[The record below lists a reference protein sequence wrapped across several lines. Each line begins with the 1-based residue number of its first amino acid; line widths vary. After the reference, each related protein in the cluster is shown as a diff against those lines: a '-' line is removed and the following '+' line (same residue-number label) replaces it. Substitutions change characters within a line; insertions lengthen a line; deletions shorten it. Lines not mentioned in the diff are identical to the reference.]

1 MLTEFDRK
9 NIAEYNSE
17 YSLNYYR
24 NYLAWLFATFK
35 TSESAFRNTLVDKLD
50 PLPGMRVLVTGVG
63 FGDDIPLILE
73 KLGTHGELHCQDI
86 SLSMIKYCA
95 SNYSDS
101 RLFFT
106 VSNATNLPY
115 KSKYFDRVFHFGGI
129 NLFGDLFCSIKEME
143 RVTKY
148 GGKVVFGDEG
158 VAEHLRNSEYF
169 RIVTTNNSL
178 YSARN
183 PFHLLPE
190 NSTNCELTYLLQN
203 CFYLITFTPEEVIPN
218 IDMDVLHKSPRGGSM
233 RKRFFGQLEGVS
245 PEHKE
250 KLINYAKKNKV
261 SFSDL
266 LEKIIDKLE

>member
-17 YSLNYYR
+17 HSLNYYR
-24 NYLAWLFATFK
+24 NYLAWLFNTFK
-35 TSESAFRNTLVDKLD
+35 TSESVFRNTLVDKLD
-50 PLPGMRVLVTGVG
+50 PLPGMRVLITGVG

-73 KLGTHGELHCQDI
+73 KLGPHGELHCQDI
-86 SLSMIKYCA
+86 SLSMVKYCA

-129 NLFGDLFCSIKEME
+129 NLFGNLFNSIKEME